1 MEGFFQCLR
10 GHGRTL
16 VGIWARRL
24 PLFMLAKVLLL
35 GGGLLVNAQAAEQYL
50 LTPSTYESLSAV
62 HKLMDKQQY
71 TSALK
76 QLTALQDEVNG
87 KAYEQAVVLQTLG
100 YVYSSLEKYPKAIQA
115 FKASLALDA
124 LPARVTHDLRYGLAQ
139 LYMATEQYG
148 KALQLLEAWFKAA
161 ESPPAEAHVLAASA
175 YYHLK
180 RYAEVIP
187 HIEVAIELAQ
197 APQEEWYQLHLAARL
212 ELKQYSQAAQILET
226 LIGHFPNKEQYWKQL
241 GAVYM
246 EMNKEHRALAVEALV
261 AHMEPL
267 DSKSLIHLAN
277 LYRYLHIPYKAAQV
291 LQQGL
296 RDETIQTSSKHWEF
310 LADAWLAAREWE
322 RAAAAFKEAGRLRQ
336 DGKMALRR
344 GQVLIELQDWKQAEK
359 AFAQSLRKGGL
370 DDPGQARFFLSQA
383 RYEQGHF
390 AEAIQALKLIQAS
403 SAYSKQAAQWLKH
416 LQVVRKQGADG
427 KG

>member
-1 MEGFFQCLR
+1 MQCLR
-10 GHGRTL
+10 KRSRTL
-16 VGIWARRL
+16 AGVWAGRL

-35 GGGLLVNAQAAEQYL
+35 GGGLSLNAQAAEQYL
-50 LTPSTYESLSAV
+50 LTPATYESLSAV

-71 TSALK
+71 VSALQ
-76 QLTALQDEVNG
+76 QLTALQDKVNG
-87 KAYEQAVVLQTLG
+87 KAYEQAMVLQTLG

-124 LPARVTHDLRYGLAQ
+124 LPARVAHDLRYSLAQ
-139 LYMATEQYG
+139 LYMVTEQYG
-148 KALQLLEAWFKAA
+148 KALQFLEAWFKAA

-180 RYAEVIP
+180 QYAEVIP
-187 HIEVAIELAQ
+187 HIEAAIELAK
-197 APQEEWYQLHLAARL
+197 APQEDWYQLHLAARL
-212 ELKQYSQAAQILET
+212 ELKQYSQAAQVLET
-226 LIGHFPNKEQYWKQL
+226 LISYFPKKEQYWKQL

-261 AHMEPL
+261 ARMESL

-296 RDETIQTSSKHWEF
+296 KDEIIQTSSKHWES
-310 LADAWLAAREWE
+310 LGNAWLAAREWE
-322 RAAAAFKEAGRLRQ
+322 RAAVAFKEAGRLRQ
-336 DGKMALRR
+336 DGKMAFRR
-344 GQVLIELQDWKQAEK
+344 GQVFIELQDWEQAEE
-359 AFAQSLRKGGL
+359 AFGQALRKGGL
-370 DDPGQARFFLSQA
+370 DDPGQVRFFLGQA
-383 RYEQGHF
+383 RYEQGRL
-390 AEAIQALKLIQAS
+390 ADAIQTLKLIQAS